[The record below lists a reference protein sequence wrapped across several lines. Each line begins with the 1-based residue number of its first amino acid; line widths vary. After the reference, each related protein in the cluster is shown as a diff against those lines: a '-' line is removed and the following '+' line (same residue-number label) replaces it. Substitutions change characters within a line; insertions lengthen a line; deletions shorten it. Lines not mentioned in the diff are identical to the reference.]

1 MRARRPL
8 AFKFSGH
15 TDAVTALLLDSDK
28 SAVTKRDSSF
38 LLYCISS
45 SSLSWFVSVK
55 KRHSNAFS
63 YRGLRGLFLWMYLR
77 LIAFVSAYMC
87 ACVLSGSLCVF
98 ACLCVLLGTS
108 EASANLCA
116 SAYVCAWS
124 LQVVSGSK
132 DSSVRVWDLRTGRPR
147 LVCAQHFGGVQC
159 LALDPSADGGRGAY
173 YSGARDAT
181 VQVR

>member
-1 MRARRPL
+1 
-8 AFKFSGH
+8 
-15 TDAVTALLLDSDK
+15 V
-28 SAVTKRDSSF
+28 
-38 LLYCISS
+38 C
-45 SSLSWFVSVK
+45 
-55 KRHSNAFS
+55 
-63 YRGLRGLFLWMYLR
+63 LR
-77 LIAFVSAYMC
+77 LIAFVSASVC
-87 ACVLSGSLCVF
+87 ACVLSAS
-98 ACLCVLLGTS
+98 ACSWVHLR
-108 EASANLCA
+108 ASANLCA